1 MIFALNEVF
10 SIKKGRFL
18 KVFRP
23 ASNTREFNVFLPT
36 TIIYPPEN
44 EDVYF
49 FRRRNVTTWENRGT
63 ASCKP
68 VETSIDLDCSKGR
81 MGWSQDPGPPAA
93 GMFPTFLLHYMRK
106 REFAHSLFILLNRR
120 LFLCLKESDF
130 AVPKKRN
137 KTKWLTFLMSHSFV
151 NCFYIFS
158 NTLFSLTLSSVQ
170 ARGQIVIKC

>member
-36 TIIYPPEN
+36 TIIYPSEN
-44 EDVYF
+44 EDVNF
-49 FRRRNVTTWENRGT
+49 FRKRNVTTWENRGT
-63 ASCKP
+63 ASCKS

-81 MGWSQDPGPPAA
+81 MGWSQDPAPSAVGT
-93 GMFPTFLLHYMRK
+93 FPVFLLHYMK
-106 REFAHSLFILLNRR
+106 KKELAYSLLILLYRR
-120 LFLCLKESDF
+120 LFSLPKESDF
-130 AVPKKRN
+130 CDVEKHN
-137 KTKWLTFLMSHSFV
+137 KTKWLIFLMSHSFV

-158 NTLFSLTLSSVQ
+158 NTLFSLTLSSAQ
-170 ARGQIVIKC
+170 ARVQIVIKC